1 MSCTN
6 PKAAILVP
14 DPKSSTGQSIK
25 FCKGYDIGRDYVH
38 LQRKYGDKLIMIPC
52 GECEACIEQRTKSWA
67 VRCCL
72 EAAQYDDNCFVTLT
86 YNPSSLPKEGVILK
100 DVQRFIKNLR
110 NEYGSGIRYFG
121 AAEYGS
127 LGRAHYHI
135 ILFNFFPKD
144 AQCLTLNPYGG
155 FYYKSKSLE
164 KLWRSAKKLKDGKY
178 HQLGFVSVGDVSY
191 NSCAYVARYCL
202 KKIKKELGV
211 VGVNK
216 EFSFM
221 SRRPGIGEKYFRD
234 HYDSLV
240 ATDTIY
246 GQFGGRLGVS
256 SFRYFDKL
264 IDRVDPDKLKDLKAQ
279 RIKKGEI
286 NIASEIFSHNFSS
299 MEHYLMDQDKL
310 FDEKY
315 NRLKRRLV

>member
-1 MSCTN
+1 MACIK
-6 PKAAILVP
+6 PKAALLLP
-14 DPKSSTGQSIK
+14 DPKSSTGQSIH
-25 FCKGYDIGRDYVH
+25 FLKGVDNTRGYIE
-38 LQRKYGDKLIMIPC
+38 LQHRYGDQLVMIPC
-52 GECEACIEQRTKSWA
+52 GECDACIEQRTKSWA

-86 YNPSSLPKEGVILK
+86 YNPSNLPKDGVNIK

-110 NEYGSGIRYFG
+110 NQFGKGIRYFG

-127 LGRAHYHI
+127 LGRAHYHL

-144 AQCLTLNPYGG
+144 AQCLTTSPYGG
-155 FYYKSKSLE
+155 FYYKSKILE
-164 KLWRSAKKLKDGKY
+164 SLWRTKKKLKDGKY
-178 HQLGFVSVGDVSY
+178 HQLGFVSVGDVSF
-191 NSCAYVARYCL
+191 NSCAYVARYCM

-221 SRRPGIGEKYFRD
+221 SRRPGIGEQYFRE
-234 HYDSLV
+234 HFDSLI

-246 GQFGGRLGVS
+246 GQFGGRLTVS

-279 RIKKGEI
+279 RIKSGESSV
-286 NIASEIFSHNFSS
+286 ASELLSRSLPD
-299 MEHYLMDQDKL
+299 MEHYLIDQQKI
-310 FDEKY
+310 FGEKY
-315 NRLKRRLV
+315 NRLRRRIQ